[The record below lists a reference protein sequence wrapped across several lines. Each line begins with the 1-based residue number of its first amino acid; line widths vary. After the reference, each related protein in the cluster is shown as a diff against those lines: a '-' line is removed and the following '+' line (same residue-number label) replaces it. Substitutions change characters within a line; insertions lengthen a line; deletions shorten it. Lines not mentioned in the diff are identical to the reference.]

1 MKKYSVETTVGI
13 FVFIGL
19 LCVGYLTVKL
29 GKMDLVGGNY
39 YSVNARFSKVTGLK
53 AGSFVQMAGVEIGKV
68 EKIILDKEDFVAIVE
83 MKIEKGVPVDEDAIA
98 SIKTA
103 GLIGDK
109 YVAIE
114 NGGSD
119 VLLEEGGLIVDTE
132 APLDIEELVG
142 KYVFGNVS
150 E

>member
-13 FVFIGL
+13 FMFIGL

-29 GKMDLVGGNY
+29 GKMDLVGGNHY
-39 YSVNARFSKVTGLK
+39 TVNARFSKVTGLK

-68 EKIILDKEDFVAIVE
+68 EKITLDKEDFVAIVE

-119 VLLEEGGLIVDTE
+119 ILLEDGDLIVDTE

-142 KYVFGNVS
+142 KYVFGDVT